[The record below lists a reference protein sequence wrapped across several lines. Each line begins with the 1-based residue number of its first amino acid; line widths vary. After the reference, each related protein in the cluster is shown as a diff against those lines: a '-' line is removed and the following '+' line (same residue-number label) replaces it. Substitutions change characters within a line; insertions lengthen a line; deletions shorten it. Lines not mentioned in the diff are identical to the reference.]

1 MNRNIGRPEERFAFW
16 ANSAVL
22 IAVIVALTTLT
33 AAAQIVVQSKTQPAS
48 TSVQAHITVTAEA
61 IATQV
66 EKAHEK
72 SSLSAT
78 EPLSLVQLERLAAN
92 ARIYKEKVSPLQAE
106 LRLDKR
112 RLMDVLT
119 DESVS
124 IPHAQLL
131 QAKIG
136 LLKSDIR
143 DLQLKKQLA
152 DSAIMTATQRK
163 MLRGQLLQ
171 RFPEQH
177 KILALSGKGL
187 Q

>member
-1 MNRNIGRPEERFAFW
+1 MNRPTVRPEKTLALAVFTA
-16 ANSAVL
+16 AIVTGTTLAASAQ
-22 IAVIVALTTLT
+22 IIGQSKTTTTLT
-33 AAAQIVVQSKTQPAS
+33 P
-48 TSVQAHITVTAEA
+48 VQAHTTVTAEP

-66 EKAHEK
+66 ETAHEK
-72 SSLSAT
+72 SHIAA
-78 EPLSLVQLERLAAN
+78 EPLSRVQLERLAAN

-106 LRLDKR
+106 LRLDKH

-119 DESVS
+119 EESVS
-124 IPHAQLL
+124 VPHAQLL

-136 LLKSDIR
+136 LLKADIR

-152 DSAIMTATQRK
+152 DSTIMTATQRK

-171 RFPEQH
+171 RSSEQH
-177 KILALSGKGL
+177 KMLALSGKSL

>member
-1 MNRNIGRPEERFAFW
+1 MNRLSVRPGT
-16 ANSAVL
+16 L
-22 IAVIVALTTLT
+22 ALAIYTAAMVTGTTL
-33 AAAQIVVQSKTQPAS
+33 AASAQIVGQCKT
-48 TSVQAHITVTAEA
+48 TSALTPVQAHITVTAEP

-72 SSLSAT
+72 SDTTA
-78 EPLSLVQLERLAAN
+78 EPLSRVQLERLAAN

-124 IPHAQLL
+124 VPHAQLL

-152 DSAIMTATQRK
+152 DSAIMTPTQRK
-163 MLRGQLLQ
+163 MLRGQLL
-171 RFPEQH
+171 RRCSEQH
-177 KILALSGKGL
+177 KILALSGKGI

>member
-1 MNRNIGRPEERFAFW
+1 MNRLTVRPGKT
-16 ANSAVL
+16 L
-22 IAVIVALTTLT
+22 ALAIFTAAMVTGTTLAT
-33 AAAQIVVQSKTQPAS
+33 SAQIVGQCKTTTAS
-48 TSVQAHITVTAEA
+48 TPVQAYITVTAEP

-72 SSLSAT
+72 SQTTT
-78 EPLSLVQLERLAAN
+78 EPLSRVQLERLVAN

-106 LRLDKR
+106 LRLNKR

-124 IPHAQLL
+124 VPHAQLL

-152 DSAIMTATQRK
+152 DSAIMTPTQRK
-163 MLRGQLLQ
+163 MLRGQLL
-171 RFPEQH
+171 RRSSEQH
-177 KILALSGKGL
+177 KILALSGKGI